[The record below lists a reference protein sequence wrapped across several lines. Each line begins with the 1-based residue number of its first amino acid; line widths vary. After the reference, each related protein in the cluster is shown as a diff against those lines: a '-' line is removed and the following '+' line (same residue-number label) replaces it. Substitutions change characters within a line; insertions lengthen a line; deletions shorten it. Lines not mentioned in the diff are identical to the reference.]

1 MTDSQNKINLHCI
14 FRFISS
20 CQLRCLVQVSC
31 AASLLIVLTGCGDG
45 RPARVA
51 VSGRVLID
59 GEPLTLGIVQFV
71 PEGARPSAGKIGQ
84 EGHFT
89 LTCYDGDDGIVPG
102 THRVMISA
110 KEMISES
117 QAKWLAPPKYAD
129 FRKSGLSFEIT
140 EPTDDLTIEL
150 TWDGG
155 KPFVQ

>member
-1 MTDSQNKINLHCI
+1 MRDLRQGMKRICE
-14 FRFISS
+14 FRAADL
-20 CQLRCLVQVSC
+20 LRQRWFVQAILPLVAV
-31 AASLLIVLTGCGDG
+31 AASGGCGDG
-45 RPARVA
+45 RPARVP

-59 GEPLTLGIVQFV
+59 GEPLTRGIVQFV
-71 PEGARPSAGKIGQ
+71 PKGSRPSAGKINQNG
-84 EGHFT
+84 EFT

-102 THRVMISA
+102 THQVMVAA

-117 QAKWLAPPKYAD
+117 KVKWHAPPKYAD
-129 FRKSGLSFEIT
+129 FRKSGLAFEIT